1 MGVPLNCSRLKTFL
15 RAETSL
21 LFYFCRELDLHCV
34 KFGNVIL
41 KILSVRLYKLE
52 FIYHNCHLLQCLTGL
67 HENTPRIFMLSLSTA
82 YNSSTA

>member
-1 MGVPLNCSRLKTFL
+1 M
-15 RAETSL
+15 
-21 LFYFCRELDLHCV
+21 

-82 YNSSTA
+82 YNSSTAWWPPKKGAFGLRVGISLELIKVTNNVF